1 MWISGKQ
8 IGNAWRQTRGFLKS
22 TYHEGKK
29 WANMIDGY
37 ASLFRKGLSAAAPML
52 QDLGAGEALG
62 SGVKALQSYDTV
74 RKQVMDVDERGR
86 EHVGRIGRAMT
97 QDWPQRKL
105 IRGNC
110 MLTRGSGCLR
120 CFVHRVHLANVFS
133 TILLELLLLEFLNA
147 NLENAP
153 ARNPK

>member
-62 SGVKALQSYDTV
+62 SGVKALQSYDMV
-74 RKQVMDVDERGR
+74 RKQVMDVDERGS
-86 EHVGRIGRAMT
+86 EHVGRI
-97 QDWPQRKL
+97 
-105 IRGNC
+105 
-110 MLTRGSGCLR
+110 
-120 CFVHRVHLANVFS
+120 
-133 TILLELLLLEFLNA
+133 
-147 NLENAP
+147 
-153 ARNPK
+153 ARPIT